1 MNPFGRLLPA
11 TLIAKRNLGR
21 SRTRSALAGLGI
33 VIGVLAIVSIGSLGV
48 GLEHAVIENAGD
60 IAGRIVVT
68 PSAEYGDRLDARE
81 LKEIRRVARGST
93 VVPMRQEFGRV
104 AFGGEVR
111 PARIYATGQ
120 AGALYESKAGTIP
133 EPLRSGALI
142 GADLAAELGVE
153 PGQTVTAGSTDYRV
167 RAVLERSSVPFGATP
182 NDAVVVPGTGPSG
195 SGYDQAVVL
204 AGDVRA
210 ANATAGRISGAL
222 NGRRT
227 RVEVTELAERV
238 EAITSLFDAVR
249 AFLVGIG
256 AISMLV
262 AGISIL
268 NVTLLSVLR
277 RRNEIGVLRAVGYRW
292 RDVLAIFL
300 AEATLLGVA
309 GSAVGAVAA
318 LAVVVGVDV
327 LVVGG
332 DLRVVHV
339 ETLWYLALGIGF
351 GVGTSLL
358 SSLYPAWKA
367 ATERPVEAL
376 RS

>member
-1 MNPFGRLLPA
+1 
-11 TLIAKRNLGR
+11 
-21 SRTRSALAGLGI
+21 
-33 VIGVLAIVSIGSLGV
+33 
-48 GLEHAVIENAGD
+48 
-60 IAGRIVVT
+60 
-68 PSAEYGDRLDARE
+68 
-81 LKEIRRVARGST
+81 
-93 VVPMRQEFGRV
+93 
-104 AFGGEVR
+104 
-111 PARIYATGQ
+111 
-120 AGALYESKAGTIP
+120 
-133 EPLRSGALI
+133 
-142 GADLAAELGVE
+142 
-153 PGQTVTAGSTDYRV
+153 
-167 RAVLERSSVPFGATP
+167 VLERSSAPFGTTP

-195 SGYDQAVVL
+195 SGYDRAVVL

-210 ANATAGRISGAL
+210 ANATAGRITGAL
-222 NGRRT
+222 NDRRE
-227 RVEVTELAERV
+227 RVEVTKLAERV

-277 RRNEIGVLRAVGYRW
+277 RRNEIGVLRAVGYRR

-309 GSAVGAVAA
+309 GSVVGALAA
-318 LAVVVGVDV
+318 LTVVLGVDAVVA
-327 LVVGG
+327 GG
-332 DLRVVHV
+332 DLRVVHA
-339 ETLWYLALGIGF
+339 ETLWYLALGVSF

>member
-1 MNPFGRLLPA
+1 MTLPGRLFPA
-11 TLIAKRNLGR
+11 VLIAKRNLKR

-33 VIGVLAIVSIGSLGV
+33 VIGVLAIVSIGTLGV
-48 GLEHAVIENAGD
+48 GLEHAVIESAGD
-60 IAGRIVVT
+60 LGGRIVVT
-68 PSAEYGDRLDARE
+68 PSEEYGDRLDARE
-81 LKEIRRVARGST
+81 LKEIRRIARGST
-93 VVPMRQEFGRV
+93 VVPMRGRFGRV

-111 PARIYATGQ
+111 PARIYAARQ
-120 AGALYESKAGTIP
+120 AGALYEADAGAIP

-142 GADLAAELGVE
+142 GADLAAELDVE
-153 PGQTVTAGSTDYRV
+153 PGETVGVGSTDYRV
-167 RAVLERSSVPFGATP
+167 RAVLERSSVPSGATP
-182 NDAVVVPGTGPSG
+182 NEAVVVPGSESPV
-195 SGYDQAVVL
+195 SGYDRAVVL

-210 ANATAGRISGAL
+210 ANATAGRITGAL
-222 NGRRT
+222 NDRRE
-227 RVEVTELAERV
+227 RVGVTKLAERV

-277 RRNEIGVLRAVGYRW
+277 RRNEIGVLRAVGYRR

-309 GSAVGAVAA
+309 GSVVGALAA
-318 LAVVVGVDV
+318 LTVVLGVDAVVA
-327 LVVGG
+327 GG
-332 DLRVVHV
+332 DLRVVHA
-339 ETLWYLALGIGF
+339 ETLWYLALGVGF